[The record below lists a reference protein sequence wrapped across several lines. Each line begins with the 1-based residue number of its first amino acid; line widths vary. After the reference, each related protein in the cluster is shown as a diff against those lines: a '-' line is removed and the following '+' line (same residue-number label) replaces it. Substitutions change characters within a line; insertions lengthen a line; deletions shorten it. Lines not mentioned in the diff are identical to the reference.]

1 MPQDSPTQTVPLS
14 YSVSRPL
21 GNLEV
26 FFKTLA
32 DLGIP
37 VNHEHW
43 TVHLALRLRFVG
55 SSGESIDPE
64 PYLRLAWQVVR
75 RQVPAIG
82 STITS
87 PASASATSGAGDPG
101 EGRPARPREKLTV
114 TPFDAD
120 AWIRDTLVVHHGRRG
135 EDASTFFT
143 ELRPSPTAMFYWL
156 PVSSEV
162 VIRSSHWRLD
172 GIGLARLAHS
182 FLTALA
188 DALWLGT
195 DAPSLD
201 AYAGKLAVPSQ
212 PLPPCLEDLARQ
224 ARHRDSQKGNGKLKV
239 DDDSKEP
246 LDPELGAGADALVA
260 EFLRGVPSIGLPT
273 LAGSA
278 RAAPGASARASTRLS
293 AAGTARV
300 AAALRARDLSFTG
313 AVHAAVARVTA
324 RYPQHPLCR
333 SYAAF
338 FPVNLR
344 QALAAAAAAEEEDL
358 VSGLYFSGLPICID
372 GMVPVQGSEGKEF
385 GDVAREMT
393 AVYRRDLTSF
403 WETPGGRVV
412 GMLDLAE
419 PYLARTTALFGAPVP
434 EGLPPVQTPDLSGLG
449 RVETYLQREYG
460 AGPGHSGKVEV
471 DDVWIATEML
481 NRSVQ
486 FHVWSWRDRLNIA
499 ASFNKSFYDHEFVVE
514 VLDSV
519 VEELQTGLG
528 VKP

>member
-1 MPQDSPTQTVPLS
+1 MPQDSPTQTIPPS
-14 YSVSRPL
+14 NSVSRPL

-32 DLGIP
+32 DLGTP

-43 TVHLALRLRFVG
+43 TVHLALRLRFV
-55 SSGESIDPE
+55 SSNGDSIDPE
-64 PYLRLAWQVVR
+64 PYLRRAWQVVR

-87 PASASATSGAGDPG
+87 PSSATSDTADPG
-101 EGRPARPREKLTV
+101 DDKTERPRERLTV

-120 AWIRDTLVVHHGRRG
+120 AWINDTFVVHHGRQG
-135 EDASTFFT
+135 EDADTLFT
-143 ELRPSPTAMFYWL
+143 SLRPSPTAMFYWL

-172 GIGLARLAHS
+172 GIGLTKLAHS

-188 DALWLGT
+188 DVLRLGP

-201 AYAGKLAVPSQ
+201 AYTGKLPASSQ

-224 ARHRDSQKGNGKLKV
+224 VRLRDNRNDNDKSKDNHSKGPVESHL
-239 DDDSKEP
+239 
-246 LDPELGAGADALVA
+246 ELGADELVA

-273 LAGSA
+273 REGSA
-278 RAAPGASARASTRLS
+278 HSAPGASARASTRLS
-293 AAGTARV
+293 AADTARV
-300 AAALRARDLSFTG
+300 TAALRARDLSFTG
-313 AVHAAVARVTA
+313 AVHAAIARVTA
-324 RYPQHPLCR
+324 RHPQHPLCK

-338 FPVNLR
+338 FPINLR
-344 QALAAAAAAEEEDL
+344 QSLAATAVVAEEEL
-358 VSGLYFSGLPICID
+358 VFGLYFSGLPVCID
-372 GMVPVQGSEGKEF
+372 GMVPVPGGDGKGF
-385 GDVAREMT
+385 DDVAREMT
-393 AVYRRDLTSF
+393 AVYRRDLTNF
-403 WETPGGRVV
+403 WKTPDGQVV
-412 GMLDLAE
+412 SMLGLAE
-419 PYLARTTALFGAPVP
+419 PYLARTTALFSAPVP

-460 AGPGHSGKVEV
+460 SGTGSGKVEV
-471 DDVWIATEML
+471 DDLWIATEML

-486 FHVWSWRDRLNIA
+486 FHVWSWRDQLNIA
-499 ASFNKSFYDHEFVVE
+499 ASFNKSFYDHEFVAE
-514 VLDSV
+514 ELGSV

-528 VKP
+528 VKL